1 MEMRSSLGRARGLGS
16 TKDGVGHWWAQ
27 RVTAIALV
35 PLSIWFV
42 FAAIGLMGADF
53 ATFQAWIGTFG
64 NALMMVVLVLVLF
77 YHAHL
82 GMQVVIEDYVSRESC
97 KVMTLLL
104 VKFALF
110 MLAVSCV
117 LAVFLVAYRGLIKNA
132 YSVSDHRSRL

>member
-1 MEMRSSLGRARGLGS
+1 MMEMRSSLGRVRGLGS

-53 ATFQAWIGTFG
+53 ATFQAWIGIFG

-82 GMQVVIEDYVSRESC
+82 GMQVVIEDYVSGEAC
-97 KVMTLLL
+97 KIATLLV

-110 MLAVSCV
+110 LLAASCV
-117 LAVFLVAYRGLIKNA
+117 LAVFLVA
-132 YSVSDHRSRL
+132 